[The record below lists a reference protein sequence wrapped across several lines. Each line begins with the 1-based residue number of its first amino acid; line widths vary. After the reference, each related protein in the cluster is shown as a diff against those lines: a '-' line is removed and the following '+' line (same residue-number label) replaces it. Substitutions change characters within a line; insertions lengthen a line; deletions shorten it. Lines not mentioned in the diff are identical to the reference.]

1 MNCVRE
7 RCPSLMGYDIIYN
20 NHTYDEEKVM
30 KTYKTEQTIR
40 KYDGAILTWSLTD
53 DGPPYTGKV
62 KGKTVIYW
70 QRKRWLLTNVEY
82 RA

>member
-1 MNCVRE
+1 
-7 RCPSLMGYDIIYN
+7 
-20 NHTYDEEKVM
+20 M

-70 QRKRWLLTNVEY
+70 QRKRWLLTNVEK
-82 RA
+82 RNG

>member
-1 MNCVRE
+1 MNCARNC
-7 RCPSLMGYDIIYN
+7 RHSSMDYGTSN
-20 NHTYDEEKVM
+20 FNHTHEEKVM
-30 KTYKTEQTIR
+30 KIYKTEQTIR

>member
-1 MNCVRE
+1 
-7 RCPSLMGYDIIYN
+7 MGYDIIYN
-20 NHTYDEEKVM
+20 NHIHEEKVM
-30 KTYKTEQTIR
+30 KIYKTEQTIR

-70 QRKRWLLTNVEY
+70 QRKRWLLTNVES
-82 RA
+82 RNG